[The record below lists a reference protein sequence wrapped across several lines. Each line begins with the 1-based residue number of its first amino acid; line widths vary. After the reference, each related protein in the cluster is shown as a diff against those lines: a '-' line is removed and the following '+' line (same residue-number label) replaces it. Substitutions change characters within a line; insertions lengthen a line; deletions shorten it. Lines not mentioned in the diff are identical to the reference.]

1 MVTAALKFALEEDTP
16 TTFSTP
22 DKAKLEIL
30 NLLNWLEAHG
40 EYEWPDFQQDGL
52 DFVQAMRLRRA
63 LVGDVFVVLNKS
75 GNMKASPTS
84 GETATSESGQDV
96 QVGKR
101 SRPKRGYSS
110 ALLSISSDQ
119 KPGSTRM
126 VNRKRQCKKEN
137 NSDAEDQSDSD
148 EFLAEAMR
156 GLLQRSD
163 IRSHKKD
170 YTRKGESWSP
180 GVLLD
185 MVHDGLVEKWTS
197 PVGTGLLPPRVMDK
211 LKQKQEAWARI
222 PQTPDS
228 SLASQRGGL
237 QSERLTRL

>member
-1 MVTAALKFALEEDTP
+1 MVVAAVKFAREQE
-16 TTFSTP
+16 TTIFSTP

-63 LVGDVFVVLNKS
+63 LVGDLFVALKQE
-75 GNMKASPTS
+75 GNMKAAPTS
-84 GETATSESGQDV
+84 GETAASESAQDV
-96 QVGKR
+96 QAGKR
-101 SRPKRGYSS
+101 SRSKRGYSS
-110 ALLSISSDQ
+110 VLLSMSSDQ
-119 KPGSTRM
+119 KPGSKRM

-137 NSDAEDQSDSD
+137 ISDAEDESDSD

-163 IRSHKKD
+163 AKSHKKD
-170 YTRKGESWSP
+170 YMRKGGSWSP

-197 PVGTGLLPPRVMDK
+197 PVGTGLLPPRVTDK

-237 QSERLTRL
+237 QSERLPRP